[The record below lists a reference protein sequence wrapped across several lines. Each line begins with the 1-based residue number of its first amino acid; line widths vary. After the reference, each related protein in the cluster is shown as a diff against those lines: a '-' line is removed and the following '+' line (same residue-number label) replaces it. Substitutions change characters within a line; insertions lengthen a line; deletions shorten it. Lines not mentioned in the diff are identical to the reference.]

1 MDALESKQPQTA
13 LEINLERTR
22 AVVDIPSKHRILM
35 DIVRNH
41 YGVAK
46 RTEELLVELQ
56 HYEPARSRLSCQVDF
71 TPALDGLRLTVA
83 PDE

>member
-46 RTEELLVELQ
+46 RTEELLVEL
-56 HYEPARSRLSCQVDF
+56 HHPFVNWSSC
-71 TPALDGLRLTVA
+71 
-83 PDE
+83 